1 MNAPNEDPTPSEES
15 EETPGA
21 EVPEE
26 DRGDDYEGDA
36 PPQAEPSAASPG
48 EDAVAVMPGEV
59 SDEELATEILDF
71 AEPFESIG
79 RADLDGFL
87 RRASG
92 ARVVLLGA
100 STHGTSEFY
109 RMRSRLTRELLTVHD
124 FDFVALEADWG
135 DAARIDRYV
144 RDGDVPES
152 EWTAFARFPEWLWRN
167 RETREFVESLRDFN
181 SGIGDRSDRVAL
193 HGLDLFGM
201 NASVQEILDFLERV
215 DPDAAEEARSRY
227 ACLAPWQDEPGRYA
241 SEATRETFEECEEA
255 VVAQLRDLLEERL
268 ELPGVSEQFVEA
280 VQNARLVADAE
291 RYYRLLYRGG
301 AKAWNVREEH
311 MLDTL
316 RMLLAHHGPEARG
329 VVWAHN
335 AHAGDASATSM
346 GRKGR
351 TSLGELA
358 REELDRRAY
367 LVGMATDRGEVT
379 VAPRWEGPPETR
391 TLGAS
396 RDDGWEHLLT
406 RMEEPRALLP
416 IHHQAPPAVRDRL
429 ADARPERIVG
439 VVRETEGDGA
449 SEYVQASLSRQFD
462 ELIWFEETGAVTP
475 LDTRRLEGE
484 PGTYPFG
491 V

>member
-1 MNAPNEDPTPSEES
+1 MNASNEDPTPEEEGEATAS
-15 EETPGA
+15 
-21 EVPEE
+21 
-26 DRGDDYEGDA
+26 DDYGEDE
-36 PPQAEPSAASPG
+36 PPQTEASAASPG
-48 EDAVAVMPGEV
+48 SDAVAVMPDEV
-59 SDEELATEILDF
+59 SDEELATEVLDF

-109 RMRSRLTRELLTVHD
+109 RMRSRLTRQLLAVHD

-135 DAARIDRYV
+135 DVARIDRYV

-152 EWTAFARFPEWLWRN
+152 GWTAFARFPEWMWRN

-181 SGIGDRSDRVAL
+181 SGIGERSDRVAL

-201 NASVQEILDFLERV
+201 NDSVREIVDYLERV
-215 DPDAAEEARSRY
+215 DPDAADEARDRY
-227 ACLAPWQDEPGRYA
+227 SCLAPWQDEPARYA
-241 SEATRETFEECEEA
+241 SEATRETFQECEDA
-255 VVAQLRDLLEERL
+255 VMEELRDLLEERL
-268 ELPGVSEQFVEA
+268 ELPGVSEDFVEA

-316 RMLLAHHGPEARG
+316 RMLLAYHGSDARG

-346 GRKGR
+346 GRDGR
-351 TSLGELA
+351 TSLGQLC
-358 REELDRRAY
+358 REELGPEAY
-367 LVGMATDRGEVT
+367 LVGMATDRGQVT
-379 VAPRWEGPPETR
+379 AASRWEGPAERRELKP
-391 TLGAS
+391 S
-396 RDDGWEHLLT
+396 REDSWEHLLT
-406 RMEEPRALLP
+406 RTEEPRALLP
-416 IHHQAPPAVRDRL
+416 IHHQAPPAVRERL
-429 ADARPERIVG
+429 ADARPERTVG
-439 VVRETEGDGA
+439 VVRESGDDGA
-449 SEYVQASLSRQFD
+449 DEYVQVSLSRQFD
-462 ELIWFEETGAVTP
+462 ELIWFEETDAVTP
-475 LDTRRLEGE
+475 LDADQLEGE
-484 PGTYPFG
+484 PETYPFG

>member
-1 MNAPNEDPTPSEES
+1 MTAPNDDPIPSEEP
-15 EETPGA
+15 EETTGA
-21 EVPEE
+21 EAPE
-26 DRGDDYEGDA
+26 DDYGDDA
-36 PPQAEPSAASPG
+36 PPQTEPSAASPG
-48 EDAVAVMPGEV
+48 EDAVAVMPEEV
-59 SDEELATEILDF
+59 SDDELATEVLDF

-109 RMRSRLTRELLTVHD
+109 RMRSRLTRELLAVHD
-124 FDFVALEADWG
+124 FDFVALEADWS

-201 NASVQEILDFLERV
+201 NASVEEILGYLERV
-215 DPDAAEEARSRY
+215 DPEAAREARSRY
-227 ACLAPWQDEPGRYA
+227 ACLAPWQEEPGRYA

-255 VVAQLRDLLEERL
+255 VLAQLRDLLEKRL
-268 ELPGVSEQFVEA
+268 EHPGVSERFVEA

-316 RMLLAHHGPEARG
+316 RMLLAHHGPNGRG
-329 VVWAHN
+329 IVWAHN
-335 AHAGDASATSM
+335 AHAGDASATGM

-358 REELDRRAY
+358 REELDRQAY
-367 LVGMATDRGEVT
+367 LVGMVTDRGQVT
-379 VAPRWEGPPETR
+379 VASRWEGPPETR

-396 RDDGWEHLLT
+396 RDDSWEHLLT
-406 RMEEPRALLP
+406 RVEEPRALLP
-416 IHHQAPPAVRDRL
+416 IHHRAPPAVRDRL
-429 ADARPERIVG
+429 ADARPERTVG
-439 VVRETEGDGA
+439 VVRDTEEDGA
-449 SEYVQASLSRQFD
+449 PGYVRASLSRQFD
-462 ELIWFEETGAVTP
+462 ELIWFEETEAVTP
-475 LDTRRLEGE
+475 LDARRLEGE
-484 PGTYPFG
+484 PDTYPFG

>member
-1 MNAPNEDPTPSEES
+1 MNERDEEF
-15 EETPGA
+15 GA
-21 EVPEE
+21 D
-26 DRGDDYEGDA
+26 DRGESPPDENAEDG
-36 PPQAEPSAASPG
+36 PPQGEPSAASPG
-48 EDAVAVMPGEV
+48 PDAVAVMPDGV
-59 SDEELATEILDF
+59 DDEELATEVLDF

-109 RMRSRLTRELLTVHD
+109 RMRSRLTRELVSVHG

-152 EWTAFARFPEWLWRN
+152 EWTAFARFPRWLWRN
-167 RETREFVESLRDFN
+167 TETRELVESLRDYN
-181 SGIGDRSDRVAL
+181 SGIGERGERVAF

-201 NASVQEILDFLERV
+201 NASVEKILTYLDGV
-215 DPDAAEEARSRY
+215 DPEAAAEARSRY
-227 ACLAPWQDEPGRYA
+227 SCLMPWQDEPGRYA
-241 SEATRETFEECEEA
+241 GEMSRETFEECEDA
-255 VVAQLRDLLEERL
+255 VLAELRDLLRKRL
-268 ELPGVSEQFVEA
+268 ELPGVSEEFVEA

-291 RYYRLLYRGG
+291 RYYRLLYQGG
-301 AKAWNVREEH
+301 AKAWNVRAKH

-316 RMLLAHHGPEARG
+316 RLLLAHHGPGARG

-351 TSLGELA
+351 RSLGELA
-358 REELDRRAY
+358 REELDKRAY
-367 LVGMATDRGEVT
+367 LLGMVTDRGRMVT
-379 VAPRWEGPPETR
+379 ASRWDGPAETR
-391 TLGAS
+391 ELPPAREDS
-396 RDDGWEHLLT
+396 WEHLLT
-406 RMEEPRALLP
+406 RMETPRALLP
-416 IHHQAPPAVRDRL
+416 IHHRAPPAVKERL
-429 ADARPERIVG
+429 ADSRPERTVG
-439 VVRETEGDGA
+439 VVHDPEEDGGD
-449 SEYVQASLSRQFD
+449 YVQASLSRQFD
-462 ELIWFEETGAVTP
+462 EVVWFEETGAVTP
-475 LDTRRLEGE
+475 LDSEQIEGE
-484 PGTYPFG
+484 PDTYPFG